1 MDQQPRTLGIAG
13 QLRSALASL
22 PPARGLLPLILLLL
36 VWQLVQPGPSPYFP
50 GPSQWWTATL
60 TLFSR
65 EHLVAAFGAT
75 TWTFLNGLLLAIV
88 AGAALGL
95 LVGISD
101 RAARALQPLLE
112 FMADTKVIDIETG
125 YWLVGPDGQETRPA
139 IRSFRRWVLEE
150 AKEYCAQNGLR

>member
-1 MDQQPRTLGIAG
+1 MDRQSSTLGIAG

-75 TWTFLNGLLLAIV
+75 TWTFLKG
-88 AGAALGL
+88 
-95 LVGISD
+95 SCW
-101 RAARALQPLLE
+101 RSSPARLSACWSGSR
-112 FMADTKVIDIETG
+112 TG
-125 YWLVGPDGQETRPA
+125 PPA
-139 IRSFRRWVLEE
+139 RCSRCLSSCARYRR
-150 AKEYCAQNGLR
+150 R